1 MAHKIG
7 RSFKKEVLDDAL
19 GIDEN
24 KTFGIKNKTFVGGAL
39 AKVTP
44 GAKNNI
50 FGQAGDFIEDK
61 ITAPVKDTVGGL
73 VDNLTGKTAEKQRE
87 AQLQALRDQQSALD
101 AKENEAN
108 RMALASTLL
117 SRGKGKFFDITRPES
132 VEQFLMDQEG
142 EYLDPFPDYLRKSG
156 DYLLGGLENAGEN
169 IENYTGT
176 SDDMMRNFQPT
187 FDRLSSANDS
197 AVDRLQ
203 SIYDGRMENELR
215 GFQDRTNDITR
226 QLQGLN
232 TESAEMERGLQ
243 RGVLDEAERYAQSL
257 GDSVRMEESL
267 ANQRFD
273 ELDRIPE
280 IMRQQNRELE
290 GRFGDTYASEID
302 AARGLLGA
310 EYGAADRIL
319 GAETSA
325 ADAIQRAERA
335 KALAAG
341 ANAENMANSQQRGI
355 RGAMVGQGSG
365 TAQNMGNAMIR
376 AQLGQQRGDML
387 ADALIRDA
395 ERRGQAGI
403 DYAGRTGASDVGFAG
418 RIGDAGIGQS
428 TKLEDVL
435 DTDAGLAD
443 AKIGA
448 ERYEAL
454 GEINP
459 ALADVYQN
467 EAMLNR
473 ANTALGFG
481 DTRLSARAQNLGLD
495 QGMVDADQSIYNMI
509 MNQQLSNTGM
519 IPGMGMQTA
528 MLPALYGEAALASQ
542 GPMARA
548 VSPYTS
554 TGTLPQGQTIF
565 QNNPYTAAPEG
576 PKKNW
581 IDYLAQAPEY
591 ISKGKQVL
599 GGIRDIFSQG

>member
-7 RSFKKEVLDDAL
+7 RSIKKEIFDDVL

-24 KTFGIKNKTFVGGAL
+24 KTFGIKNKTFVGKAL

-44 GAKNNI
+44 TAKNNI
-50 FGQAGDFIEDK
+50 WGQAGDFVEDK
-61 ITAPVKDTVGGL
+61 ITQPVKEGVGALGAL
-73 VDNLTGKTAEKQRE
+73 VTGKTAKKQQE
-87 AQLQALRDQQSALD
+87 AQLQALRDQQSALEE
-101 AKENEAN
+101 KEGEAN

-142 EYLDPFPDYLRKSG
+142 KYLDPFPDYLRKSG
-156 DYLLGGLENAGEN
+156 DYLLGGLENTGEN

-176 SDDMMRNFQPT
+176 SDDMMRAFQPT
-187 FDRLSSANDS
+187 MGRLTTANNSAIDRLA
-197 AVDRLQ
+197 
-203 SIYDGRMENELR
+203 SIYDGRMENEIR

-280 IMRQQNRELE
+280 IMRQQNQELE
-290 GRFGDTYASEID
+290 GRFADTYSSESD
-302 AARGLLGA
+302 AAS
-310 EYGAADRIL
+310 RIL
-319 GAETSA
+319 GAQTEA

-341 ANAENMANSQQRGI
+341 ANAENMANSQQRGM
-355 RGAMVGQGSG
+355 RSAMVGQGRG
-365 TAQNMGNAMIR
+365 TQANMGDAMIR

-395 ERRGQAGI
+395 ERRGQAGV
-403 DYAGRTGASDVGFAG
+403 DYAGRM
-418 RIGDAGIGQS
+418 GDAGINQS
-428 TKLEDVL
+428 TKLEDIL

-473 ANTALGFG
+473 ANTELGFG

-519 IPGMGMQTA
+519 IPGLGMQSA
-528 MLPALYGEAALASQ
+528 MLPALYGEAALAGQ

-548 VSPYTS
+548 ISPYTS

-565 QNNPYTAAPEG
+565 QNNPYTPAPEG

-599 GGIRDIFSQG
+599 GGIRDIFS